1 MAIKKR
7 GALFKTVLA
16 AFLMML
22 CLGKMTQLVWAKF
35 IPPEAPADGWF
46 VLDQSGTLSTEEIE
60 ALNSQIEGYRK
71 SGRVE
76 IGILILQDL
85 GTSYLEEAS
94 IETARAWGIGEEGK
108 NNGVLLLVVKDEHKI
123 RIEVGTG
130 LEGEL
135 TDAYSN
141 RIIRNWIAPEFKEE
155 RYFKGLQ
162 RGLEGI
168 AGFLQISDEVD
179 VSSLKKDTPG
189 DTLFLLIIFLM
200 MIFFTVIILRK
211 IRGGRY
217 RIGGSSTSSGHWFDN
232 DSDSSSSSSSGSSG
246 GGGFSGGGSFGGGGA
261 SGSW

>member
-35 IPPEAPADGWF
+35 VPPEVPADGWF

-60 ALNSQIEGYRK
+60 ALNSQIASYHK
-71 SGRVE
+71 SGKVE
-76 IGILILQDL
+76 IGILILQNL

-108 NNGVLLLVVKDEHKI
+108 NNGVLLLVAKDEHKI

-179 VSSLKKDTPG
+179 VSSLKKDAPG
-189 DTLFLLIIFLM
+189 DTLFLLIIF
-200 MIFFTVIILRK
+200 FTVIILKK
-211 IRGGRY
+211 IRGGRN

-246 GGGFSGGGSFGGGGA
+246 GGGFSGGGSFGGGGS

>member
-22 CLGKMTQLVWAKF
+22 CLGKTTQLVWAKF
-35 IPPEAPADGWF
+35 VPPEVPADGWF

-60 ALNSQIEGYRK
+60 ALNSQIESYHK
-71 SGRVE
+71 SGKVE
-76 IGILILQDL
+76 IGILILQNL

-108 NNGVLLLVVKDEHKI
+108 NNGVLLLVAKDEHKI

-179 VSSLKKDTPG
+179 VSSLKKDAPG
-189 DTLFLLIIFLM
+189 DTLFLLI
-200 MIFFTVIILRK
+200 IFFTVIILRK
-211 IRGGRY
+211 IRGGRN

-246 GGGFSGGGSFGGGGA
+246 GGGFSGSGSFGGGGS